1 MERPIFYFL
10 LNICYRHLSSAN
22 ICKICSCLSVKFIGP
37 LIGPLTGPF
46 IGPLIGSGWTCRVNF
61 TCINSGCSW
70 SFGLSQCFSFQAF
83 KIGPIFTPFIRYSV
97 TETLCS
103 VVPYFYCR
111 DGATSIFAIA
121 RFIRNY
127 EIRCGLVAK
136 KSSKIHAYNKRQL
149 IINGLQRGLW
159 RRPACQSIF
168 LQTPSHQL
176 LRIPLRHT
184 QPNVRNAEWD
194 SSRGFQKSPSEQVD
208 KERAEQI
215 TIVHEKTF

>member
-1 MERPIFYFL
+1 MERPVSSQSLSIL
-10 LNICYRHLSSAN
+10 RHLSSAN
-22 ICKICSCLSVKFIGP
+22 ICKINSCLSVK
-37 LIGPLTGPF
+37 F

-111 DGATSIFAIA
+111 DGATSVFAIA
-121 RFIRNY
+121 WFIRNY

-136 KSSKIHAYNKRQL
+136 KSLKIHAYNKRHL

-159 RRPACQSIF
+159 RRPAAGIRPARQIPGISCADVGVHTADWTLLNPIILSRHLSRQPCQYALHIY
-168 LQTPSHQL
+168 PG
-176 LRIPLRHT
+176 RP
-184 QPNVRNAEWD
+184 
-194 SSRGFQKSPSEQVD
+194 
-208 KERAEQI
+208 
-215 TIVHEKTF
+215 